1 MASYKLHMPQMG
13 ESIHEATVLRWM
25 VEEGAIINQDDI
37 ILEVATDK
45 VDSEIPSPVTG
56 QVKNLY
62 VSEGE
67 VVNVGAV
74 IADIETDEDPETG
87 LGTLELE
94 HTEKQPPAS
103 ENQDAEIASEIHS
116 QPQSQSEAQPQ
127 FQSQSQPEHQSSFR
141 QN

>member
-25 VEEGAIINQDDI
+25 VEEGAYINQDDI

-56 QVKNLY
+56 RIKKLF

-74 IADIETDEDPETG
+74 IAHIETDEVSDTGLESMELQSQEPLKETG
-87 LGTLELE
+87 AGPISGEV
-94 HTEKQPPAS
+94 
-103 ENQDAEIASEIHS
+103 ENSPD
-116 QPQSQSEAQPQ
+116 PVTD
-127 FQSQSQPEHQSSFR
+127 
-141 QN
+141 